1 MGLDIG
7 YHLYDKKKV
16 DEENKFV
23 EADIE
28 TKWACGRCN
37 VTYSWGEM
45 FKFGVGK
52 EIVPV
57 FQEGLK
63 GKIQE
68 YSEDYEVEFNFV
80 KFEDFRDIV
89 KKAIDETF
97 EEGRENKLALLR
109 NNLKDKEKIK
119 DLRKLQMEC
128 TEDQE
133 FAFDKWS
140 EEINELQSGIDD
152 RQDIYDKYEEE
163 DYSYCHAI
171 YVKELLEEMTKYLK
185 EDKYYVVPYFS
196 D

>member
-7 YHLYDKKKV
+7 YHLYEKKPL
-16 DEENKFV
+16 DEENKYI
-23 EADIE
+23 ESNAE
-28 TKWACGRCN
+28 TKWVCGRCD

-45 FKFGVGK
+45 FKFGADK

-57 FQEGLK
+57 FQKGLK

-68 YSEDYEVEFNFV
+68 YSEGYAAEFNLV
-80 KFEDFRDIV
+80 DFEDFKDTV
-89 KKAIDETF
+89 KKAIDDAF
-97 EEGRENKLALLR
+97 EEGRETKLTLLR
-109 NNLKDKEKIK
+109 NNLKDKERIK

-133 FAFDKWS
+133 FAFDKWT
-140 EEINELQSGIDD
+140 EEIDEIQRGIDE
-152 RQDIYDKYEEE
+152 RQDIYDKYEED
-163 DYSYCHAI
+163 DYSYSHAV
-171 YVKELLEEMTKYLK
+171 YVKELLEEMEKYLK